1 MNLRTCK
8 KERAEQNCKI
18 EELSRKVESV
28 EMENRELSRKV
39 ESVEVEKQEL
49 SRENQKLSKGN
60 QQLTAMDALCK
71 FFFFNFSIFS

>member
-1 MNLRTCK
+1 VNLRTCK

-18 EELSRKVESV
+18 E
-28 EMENRELSRKV
+28 ELSRKV

-71 FFFFNFSIFS
+71 FFLISRYFHKFCFLF